1 MNDDKFM
8 KAYRD
13 FCNTA
18 AGVLAGYV
26 EDKTLQHSIGEVVL
40 SGARLPD
47 VQNLVSVYYTIQY
60 NSELVKILSSNNALA
75 VKVANNMTLRGYR
88 SKNDGVQGIFR
99 KKLDEFYVAS
109 SIKCLYPDYKFDAC
123 VVPVKYVEGNSFIR
137 CDQMMI
143 RLEEGDYCEI
153 RTTEAGFTQYFCKYV
168 SFVNNEIAFCLVG
181 ESRMRRVSIELVYEI
196 IPLWSRSV
204 KMNHF

>member
-1 MNDDKFM
+1 M
-8 KAYRD
+8 R
-13 FCNTA
+13 
-18 AGVLAGYV
+18 
-26 EDKTLQHSIGEVVL
+26 
-40 SGARLPD
+40 RLPD
-47 VQNLVSVYYTIQY
+47 VQNLVSVYYTIQH

-75 VKVANNMTLRGYR
+75 VMVANNMTLRGYR

-109 SIKCLYPDYKFDAC
+109 SIKRLYPDYKFDAC

-181 ESRMRRVSIELVYEI
+181 ESRMRNVGYVVLDIDGKKTKIRGDLVYEAI
-196 IPLWSRSV
+196 NCETGAALKKPSEYFDRNEFS
-204 KMNHF
+204 KYMTMFE

>member
-26 EDKTLQHSIGEVVL
+26 EDKALQHSIGEVVL

-47 VQNLVSVYYTIQY
+47 VQNLVSVYYTIQH
-60 NSELVKILSSNNALA
+60 NSELVKVLSSNNALA
-75 VKVANNMTLRGYR
+75 VKVANNMMLYGYN
-88 SKNDGVQGIFR
+88 SKNDGAQGIFR
-99 KKLDEFYVAS
+99 KKLDEFYVAN
-109 SIKCLYPDYKFDAC
+109 SIRRIYPDYKFDAC
-123 VVPVKYVEGNSFIR
+123 VVPVKHADNNDFIR
-137 CDQMMI
+137 CDQKLI
-143 RLEEGDYCEI
+143 RLEEGDYCKI

-196 IPLWSRSV
+196 VPLSSRPIE
-204 KMNHF
+204 MNCF

>member
-1 MNDDKFM
+1 M
-8 KAYRD
+8 
-13 FCNTA
+13 
-18 AGVLAGYV
+18 
-26 EDKTLQHSIGEVVL
+26 
-40 SGARLPD
+40 
-47 VQNLVSVYYTIQY
+47 
-60 NSELVKILSSNNALA
+60 
-75 VKVANNMTLRGYR
+75 VANNMTLRGYR

-109 SIKCLYPDYKFDAC
+109 SIKRLYPDYKFDAC

-196 IPLWSRSV
+196 IPLLSRSV